1 MIFHLPFVI
10 AIVLFIMQ
18 SHFGLKHFFRE
29 TFLLAVV
36 YTIIL
41 FSYFNQHDLVV
52 ILYMFLLMFW
62 SISFSTY
69 WQRNSWRVY
78 MKKGEVDLD
87 YES

>member
-10 AIVLFIMQ
+10 SVILFIAQ

-29 TFLLAVV
+29 TLLLAVV

-41 FSYFNQHDLVV
+41 FSYFKHHDFVV

-62 SISFSTY
+62 AITLSTY
-69 WQRNSWRVY
+69 WQRNTWRAY
-78 MKKGEVDLD
+78 MKKGEVDYD